1 MTNTPVTDIPGI
13 PIFPAGVVKPYTSP
27 KSFIDNLDLTEF
39 SGVNVNNHIYKF
51 SNILI
56 QPKFEEIRIWVE
68 DCANDY
74 LDNILELEYEEFF
87 LTSSWVN
94 IMGKGEHYLSH
105 NHSNSII
112 SGVLYLKSEP
122 GHPPL
127 VFNKYKMETGPFIS
141 LNEHYK
147 KFNPNTATILKF
159 PCKEDTMVI
168 FNSNII
174 HGHAM
179 NELESKRISI
189 AWNGLMNFV
198 EKDEDLYRIRFV
210 KEET

>member
-1 MTNTPVTDIPGI
+1 MTDAPVTGI
-13 PIFPAGVVKPYTSP
+13 PIFPAGVVKPYTAP
-27 KSFIDNLDLTEF
+27 KSFMNDLDLTEF
-39 SGVNVNNHIYKF
+39 AGVNVNSHIDKHM
-51 SNILI
+51 NILV
-56 QPKFEEIRIWVE
+56 QPKFEEIRIWIEECVR
-68 DCANDY
+68 DY
-74 LDNILELEYEEFF
+74 LDNVLELEYEEFF
-87 LTSSWVN
+87 FTSSWVN
-94 IMGKGEHYLSH
+94 IMGKGEQYLSH